1 MLGLPVLAVV
11 GSWASSG
18 WAAFVLPLLKK
29 VPWQVWATIGA
40 VILALWY
47 GHVREKRGYDKC
59 HMQVVETTNKE
70 KARQLQAAND
80 SMVEAQKQAAESQD
94 RANALKD
101 ELDKVN
107 DDVKK
112 LKNAKQVCLPKS
124 ITDRL
129 NRPRRVSRTQ

>member
-1 MLGLPVLAVV
+1 MFGLPLLGIAW
-11 GSWASSG
+11 SWMSSG
-18 WAAFVLPLLKK
+18 WVAFALPLLKK
-29 VPWQVWATIGA
+29 VPWQVWAILGA
-40 VILALWY
+40 IVLALWY

-59 HMQVVETTNKE
+59 HVQVVEATRVE
-70 KARQLQAAND
+70 DARRIKAAND

-94 RANALKD
+94 RAIALKD

-107 DDVKK
+107 DDVKM

-129 NRPRRVSRTQ
+129 NRPRRVSR